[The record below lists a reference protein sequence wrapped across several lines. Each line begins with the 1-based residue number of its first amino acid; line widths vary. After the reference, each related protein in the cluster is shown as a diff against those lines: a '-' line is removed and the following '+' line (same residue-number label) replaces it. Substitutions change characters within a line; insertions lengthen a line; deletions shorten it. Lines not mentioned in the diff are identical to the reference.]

1 MIDNKV
7 ITIHEKWH
15 SILGEEIPLIE
26 PHDYVKLSKIL
37 APPKLTAHEMNG
49 SVAYVLHYIRQKV
62 KMWGADVLRAEN
74 IKTLVEEDDDVSDE
88 ESESSD
94 MGSMDE
100 GQDVRKNQLSRFDC
114 LASLLAS
121 VECTVAQDI
130 FRTLSQ
136 FPVALPL
143 TIPELDK
150 EEMFK
155 VMLPLLVGPVI
166 KWETKPGTIVEN
178 HLFNDRFRLIVAI
191 RIGTNSPGKSVILNQ
206 LMASDSMFSSSCE
219 PRAEYGIPHM
229 INGSIEFTW
238 LTQETCGVS
247 LWNDVFENYYKEGA
261 KEIALLANLHGDAL
275 DYPDQIKFLKQ
286 LPSSFL
292 IFLMPGC
299 TTSQIDKLE
308 ALIGPKKIIYGWVN
322 KKNTD
327 KKKYTIDTKFLMK
340 DKTLKKVR
348 MMFKEALDFDTSSF
362 NAMIKLRGSLQL
374 AESIELAESQLLADF
389 VKEKTCRHIK
399 LEVMQLQRKPPN
411 DLQIWKNNTELQYLI
426 FLYINILKLPLNK
439 RIRALAHLEREVS
452 RLSMIESSGVRN
464 QAVLKREELRK
475 SSLVD
480 SMSLGLEHFFRELGQ
495 IYKISSIND
504 PDSEIVL
511 KLPELYAQLL
521 IGGHTIELLDGDA
534 GSISEAWF
542 SAICGHI
549 CNAYP
554 RLRIFVVSILG
565 LQSSGKS
572 TLLNALFACRF
583 AVSVGRCTRGLFMRL
598 LFLEKNLSD
607 QLGVDAFVLIDTEGL
622 GAPEKMDD
630 PESEKKDRILATF
643 AMGVSN
649 LTILNVLGESTR
661 DLTEILQIAIVTM
674 ARLEEA
680 GIAPDIMMVQH
691 VSERNAAR
699 LSEPEEK
706 FRAALQEALKIAK
719 EQDIEMGISNTD
731 CLQILDERIK
741 KGQLLKQFRPFKN
754 GATAYAPPSEQYH
767 EDVVNLYNSIINDC
781 KNSQSKIEFSKW
793 HSLIQDYWNAVS
805 HEDFAVRFKNIR
817 EIYEFIDLGKRI
829 TKLKETIDKAFLK
842 HEESIMQKIRKSTL
856 LNALFA
862 CRFAVSVGRCTR
874 GLFMRLLFL
883 EKNLSDQLG
892 VDAFVLIDTEG
903 LGAPEKMDDPES
915 EKKDRILAT
924 FAMGVS
930 NLTILNVLGESTRDL
945 TEILQIAIVTMA
957 RLEEAG
963 IAPDI
968 MMVQHVSER
977 NAARLSEPEEK
988 FRAALQEALKIAK
1001 EQDIE
1006 MGISNTD
1013 CLQIL
1018 DERIKKGQLLKQFRP
1033 FKNGATAYAPPSEQ
1047 YHEDVVNL
1055 YNSIINDCKNSQSK
1069 IEFSKWHSLIQDYW
1083 NAVSHEDFAVRFKN
1097 IREIYEFIDLGK
1109 RITKLKETI
1118 DKAFLKHEE
1127 SIMQKI
1133 RTKLQSWSPNDRSN
1147 MNLRHQCLELIEKGL
1162 QKIPDCNDSGC
1173 EECESINK
1181 ERIELEEYLKDKN
1194 NEMCEIETKQ
1204 TIEDYI
1210 KLNRHSASIKL
1221 TQMLDASFIRKG
1233 ISSESLDIINNR
1245 LEGIL
1250 RNMPSGRRLTDYQRK
1265 KEVEEIWSLLR
1276 NNILSKYNIKPIV
1289 DQIDKEVKD
1298 ACSHLSSVGF
1308 YQQYMNGNSPDLSKC
1323 KAYKAFRGLIPT
1335 CLDIRDAC
1343 ALQEKLDNLVD
1354 SILEK
1359 RASYHYYP
1367 GIVRDLAKVIEK
1379 TLNDNASLLRVKF
1392 LPEFKWNAYLYA
1404 LLKFK
1409 PKMISFQ
1416 KKWEMDNT
1424 PLGILDQKKEEYLKM
1439 IDTRLQYGHTL
1450 VSEGHIA
1457 GDYLLRVIHK
1467 KAMDAGS
1474 AERKTAVRNIGWLT
1488 CTESVR
1494 LKYFENL
1501 AEQVQRG
1508 DKKEAIEHFSWP
1520 KGSIE
1525 YWFKRKVDG
1534 NTSGNPK
1541 QKYNDTFNSEFNRV
1555 IQEIRNCQ
1563 SFEAIKKFIND
1574 YMTQVDKVDYKLDL
1588 RDTKDEDF
1596 RIFYHAVEEE
1606 LKTKGGGRYP
1616 KDEPFQD
1623 PSKDKSIMELL
1634 GCTEACYF
1642 CGALCW
1648 GSQGHYNDSGETKR
1662 HHTSHQ
1668 PGGLAR
1674 FSYRGSK
1681 ELVAMPCHK
1690 LEDNVGVWYFGKED
1704 PTPWSVV
1711 KAHDFKDWRF
1721 ESHYQHLFND
1731 LMCWFFE
1738 KLHVDLANKY
1748 GLKPSTYNEM
1758 SKYGCINLSYSDIIS
1773 TLRTKI

>member
-1 MIDNKV
+1 MDSGISDSSPTKPDAGLLILYGHILGCSSYNGALGYYARAALVKPKDPLGFNFLYEYYELKGKNQEAEYNLGHAFHQLGLTHLAIPHYEKALKLPSVNQILKQKIDKKKQLEIDENDEVEHLEENDPTDIRKEAV
-7 ITIHEKWH
+7 YNLYLNYMETGSSALAQMLLKKYYAIWKFIYLELLVALLDKRPIPLSLVAPHDCKSGLHGWNLFHPAYSVKQRGLDNLITIHEKWH
-15 SILGEEIPLIE
+15 SILGEELPLIE

-74 IKTLVEEDDDVSDE
+74 IKTLVEEYDDVSDE

-94 MGSMDE
+94 LESMDE

-238 LTQETCGVS
+238 LNQETCGVS
-247 LWNDVFENYYKEGA
+247 MWNDVFENYYKEGA

-275 DYPDQIKFLKQ
+275 DHPDQIKFLRQ

-292 IFLMPGC
+292 VFLMPGC
-299 TTSQIDKLE
+299 TASQIDKLE
-308 ALIGPKKIIYGWVN
+308 DLIGPKKIIYGWVN

-362 NAMIKLRGSLQL
+362 NARIKLRGSLQL
-374 AESIELAESQLLADF
+374 TEGIELAESQLLADF

-426 FLYINILKLPLNK
+426 LLYINILKLPLNK

-464 QAVLKREELRK
+464 QAVLKREELR
-475 SSLVD
+475 
-480 SMSLGLEHFFRELGQ
+480 LEHFFRELGQ

-521 IGGHTIELLDGDA
+521 IGGHTVELLDGDA

-842 HEESIMQKIRKSTL
+842 HEESIMQK
-856 LNALFA
+856 
-862 CRFAVSVGRCTR
+862 V
-874 GLFMRLLFL
+874 
-883 EKNLSDQLG
+883 
-892 VDAFVLIDTEG
+892 
-903 LGAPEKMDDPES
+903 
-915 EKKDRILAT
+915 
-924 FAMGVS
+924 
-930 NLTILNVLGESTRDL
+930 
-945 TEILQIAIVTMA
+945 
-957 RLEEAG
+957 
-963 IAPDI
+963 
-968 MMVQHVSER
+968 
-977 NAARLSEPEEK
+977 
-988 FRAALQEALKIAK
+988 
-1001 EQDIE
+1001 
-1006 MGISNTD
+1006 
-1013 CLQIL
+1013 
-1018 DERIKKGQLLKQFRP
+1018 
-1033 FKNGATAYAPPSEQ
+1033 
-1047 YHEDVVNL
+1047 
-1055 YNSIINDCKNSQSK
+1055 
-1069 IEFSKWHSLIQDYW
+1069 
-1083 NAVSHEDFAVRFKN
+1083 
-1097 IREIYEFIDLGK
+1097 
-1109 RITKLKETI
+1109 
-1118 DKAFLKHEE
+1118 
-1127 SIMQKI
+1127 

-1162 QKIPDCNDSGC
+1162 QKIPDCNDAGC
-1173 EECESINK
+1173 EECERINK

-1250 RNMPSGRRLTDYQRK
+1250 RNMPSGRRLTEYQRK

-1308 YQQYMNGNSPDLSKC
+1308 YQQYMNGDSPDLSKC
-1323 KAYKAFRGLIPT
+1323 KAYKAYRGLIPT
-1335 CLDIRDAC
+1335 CLDIRDVC
-1343 ALQEKLDNLVD
+1343 TLQEKLNNLVD

-1379 TLNDNASLLRVKF
+1379 TLNDNANLLRVKF

-1525 YWFKRKVDG
+1525 YWFKCKVDG

-1555 IQEIRNCQ
+1555 VQEIRNCQ
-1563 SFEAIKKFIND
+1563 SFGAIKKFINN

-1690 LEDNVGVWYFGKED
+1690 LEDHVGVWYFGKED

-1711 KAHDFKDWRF
+1711 KAQDFKDWRF

-1773 TLRTKI
+1773 TLRTKL

>member
-475 SSLVD
+475 SSL
-480 SMSLGLEHFFRELGQ
+480 EHFFRELGQ

-565 LQSSGKS
+565 LQSSG
-572 TLLNALFACRF
+572 
-583 AVSVGRCTRGLFMRL
+583 
-598 LFLEKNLSD
+598 
-607 QLGVDAFVLIDTEGL
+607 
-622 GAPEKMDD
+622 
-630 PESEKKDRILATF
+630 
-643 AMGVSN
+643 
-649 LTILNVLGESTR
+649 
-661 DLTEILQIAIVTM
+661 
-674 ARLEEA
+674 
-680 GIAPDIMMVQH
+680 
-691 VSERNAAR
+691 
-699 LSEPEEK
+699 
-706 FRAALQEALKIAK
+706 
-719 EQDIEMGISNTD
+719 
-731 CLQILDERIK
+731 
-741 KGQLLKQFRPFKN
+741 
-754 GATAYAPPSEQYH
+754 
-767 EDVVNLYNSIINDC
+767 
-781 KNSQSKIEFSKW
+781 
-793 HSLIQDYWNAVS
+793 
-805 HEDFAVRFKNIR
+805 
-817 EIYEFIDLGKRI
+817 
-829 TKLKETIDKAFLK
+829 
-842 HEESIMQKIRKSTL
+842 KSTL